1 MLNENF
7 NRSLGI
13 SSPQSLGIMSSM
25 HTEVK
30 DEAEPEETNTS
41 ADGEMVQPSSKK
53 DEADGPKKCKKC
65 GKYCGKMCK
74 AMKKEEHDHD
84 EDEHEE
90 EEHDH
95 EEEEHEDHD
104 EEEEDHDEEEEE
116 EEEDEEEE
124 DEDEDEDEEEEDV
137 EEEEE
142 EEKDDDYEEAT
153 KSCGCDSKEKK
164 KMKCMKCMK
173 CMKESVAHKKMKKN
187 SKKMG
192 KYSKK
197 MGKYSKKMKYLKA
210 HEVEPKD
217 INKNGKIDGWEK
229 ARADAI
235 KKSIKKNESVNDDAW
250 MNGVFGQKP
259 DTKFFDGIS

>member
-1 MLNENF
+1 MLSYKNWKMLNENF

-90 EEHDH
+90 DEHEDH
-95 EEEEHEDHD
+95 EEEEHE
-104 EEEEDHDEEEEE
+104 EEEHDDHEEDEH
-116 EEEDEEEE
+116 EEDEEE
-124 DEDEDEDEEEEDV
+124 DE
-137 EEEEE
+137 
-142 EEKDDDYEEAT
+142 DDDYEEAT

-173 CMKESVAHKKMKKN
+173 ESVAHKKMKKH

>member
-1 MLNENF
+1 MLSYKNWKMLNENF

-90 EEHDH
+90 EEHEDH

-104 EEEEDHDEEEEE
+104 EDEHEEEEHDDHEE
-116 EEEDEEEE
+116 EEEDEE
-124 DEDEDEDEEEEDV
+124 DN

-142 EEKDDDYEEAT
+142 EDDEDDDYEEAT

-173 CMKESVAHKKMKKN
+173 ESVAHKKMKKH

-229 ARADAI
+229 ARANAI

>member
-90 EEHDH
+90 DEHEDH
-95 EEEEHEDHD
+95 EEEEHE
-104 EEEEDHDEEEEE
+104 EEEHDDHEEDEHEEDEHDDHEEDEH
-116 EEEDEEEE
+116 EEDEEE
-124 DEDEDEDEEEEDV
+124 DE
-137 EEEEE
+137 
-142 EEKDDDYEEAT
+142 DDDYEEAT

-173 CMKESVAHKKMKKN
+173 ESVAHKKMKKH